1 MGTLRWHWADDTGRR
16 HTFEIPKSYYV
27 PSCELRLLSP
37 QHWAQTRNAGDRETT
52 RCITS
57 STNVY
62 LRWTQGEE
70 DYELTLPLNKR
81 GSNVGTLYS
90 HPGYNK
96 YDIFCQAAAI
106 SIADDRD
113 PIALPAHLISDDEDD
128 QHGSLEPQ
136 IGPPPVTLP
145 KQTKMVH
152 RAMTDQTPE
161 ETPRELHLS
170 PGKMGMTTKNLPALI
185 EDEDSS
191 VIVDEED
198 RQETTPEA
206 ELLLAHHRFQHISF
220 SKLQEM
226 ARQGI
231 LPKKLAHCKIPSCSA
246 CLYGKAT
253 KRAWRSKLGKKRA
266 EKKSLK
272 PGEVI
277 SVDQMVSP
285 VPGLIA
291 QMVGFLIRQRYKY
304 ATVFVDQASRMGFV
318 YLQKTCSA
326 EETIEAKRAFE
337 RYAEH
342 RGVIVRAYHADNGIF
357 KAKKWVEECQLRKQ
371 DLTFA
376 GVNAHHQNGIA
387 ERRIRELQETTRA
400 MLIHA
405 TKRWPKVVTIHL
417 WPYAIWMANQ
427 AFNATPLHAH
437 PQKQS
442 PNKIFDNSTVDINPK
457 HWKPFGCPT
466 YVLKSELQGTTGI
479 HPKWDARSRAGI
491 YLGQSP
497 IHNRNVALVL
507 NIHTGYVGPQFHV
520 KFDESFRTVLQDT
533 WEATWL
539 TSTGF
544 TKSPSRNSPED
555 TKPPSKRRKA
565 TAQPPIPNGTINDH
579 LGKGQKVA
587 VTTKEPLRHQ
597 EVLAAKQRPANPAPH
612 LLRNTAADEQAG
624 APGNTPNSLPLT
636 TTRSGRIVKPV
647 PRLIDLM
654 MTEFGAIKKAKGEIL
669 LFTALNDEP
678 EEENNPLL
686 AYKAVNPDILRLHE
700 AMKAKDKGEFK
711 AAMEKEVNAQIAN
724 GNFTVI
730 PRSEVPKGFRVF
742 PGVWTLVRKRDI
754 QTREIKKY
762 KARLAF
768 DGSRMREGE
777 DYDKTY
783 APVASWMSIRLLLTF
798 VVAFEWQTQQ
808 VDYVAAYT
816 QAPIDRDMYMEFP
829 RGFTVPGGADRKT
842 VVLKLHRNLYGQKQA
857 GRVWY
862 QYLRKR
868 LINQARFV
876 PSKHD
881 ECLFFRGRVLY
892 ALYIDDSILGAPS
905 RQELDEAITA
915 IKDANLQI
923 TLEGDLADFLG
934 VKIERTSE
942 KEIIFT
948 QPHLIDDILNDLG
961 LQHAKEGKETP
972 AASSRILTR
981 NENGAVHDK
990 SFHYRSIIGKLNY
1003 LEKAT
1008 RPDISFATHQCAR
1021 YMSDPK
1027 KSHARAIRWIG
1038 RYLLHTRRKG
1048 IRFKA
1053 DITRGLEVFVD
1064 ASFAGNWDKQ
1074 DALTGDRDTARSRH
1088 GYIILYYGCPLIWKS
1103 QLQTEIALSSTESE
1117 YTGLS
1122 YALREAIPLM
1132 SLLEELKEHG
1142 FPVEQTKASVQCKVF
1157 EDNSGAIEIA
1167 TNHKWRPRT
1176 KHLNCRLHHFWS
1188 YVPHSISIQHIP
1200 TDKQPA
1206 DMLTKAVDQSTLSRH
1221 RAWLMGW

>member
-1 MGTLRWHWADDTGRR
+1 MALACSAKQLTIQERTVRFDTDAKPIGVDNRCSACISPYIEDFIGPLEDTNKTIKGFAGARTDNPKSGTLRWQWADDLGKK
-16 HTFEIPKSYYV
+16 HTFEIPNSYYV

-37 QHWAQTRNAGDRETT
+37 QHWAQTRNAADRETT

-57 STNVY
+57 SKNVY
-62 LRWTQGEE
+62 LRWTLGEE
-70 DYELTLPLNKR
+70 NYELTLPLNKR

-96 YDIFCQAAAI
+96 YDLFCQSAAI
-106 SIADDRD
+106 TIADDKD
-113 PIALPAHLISDDEDD
+113 PIVLPAHLISDDEEEIQQDNI
-128 QHGSLEPQ
+128 EPQ
-136 IGPPPVTLP
+136 RGPSPITIP
-145 KQTKMVH
+145 KNPLFTWPKKRERTQNAISEH
-152 RAMTDQTPE
+152 TPD

-170 PGKMGMTTKNLPALI
+170 PEQTGMTTHKLPAVI
-185 EDEDSS
+185 EDDNTS
-191 VIVDEED
+191 ILVDEED
-198 RQETTPEA
+198 RQASTPEA
-206 ELLLAHHRFQHISF
+206 ELLIAHYRFQHISF

-231 LPKKLAHCKIPSCSA
+231 LPRKLAHCKIPSCSA

-253 KRAWRSKLGKKRA
+253 KRAWRLILGKQTTERKT
-266 EKKSLK
+266 LK

-291 QMVGFLIRQRYKY
+291 QMVGFLTRQRYKY

-318 YLQKTCSA
+318 YLQKTCTA
-326 EETIEAKRAFE
+326 EETIEAKGAFE
-337 RYAEH
+337 RYAEN
-342 RGVIVRAYHADNGIF
+342 RGVKVQAYHADNGIF
-357 KAKKWVEECQLRKQ
+357 KAKKWVEECRQRKQ

-405 TKRWPKVVTIHL
+405 TKRWPGVVTIHL
-417 WPYAIWMANQ
+417 WPYAIRMANQ
-427 AFNATPLHAH
+427 AYNATPLNAH
-437 PQKQS
+437 INKQS
-442 PNKIFDNSTVDINPK
+442 PNKIFDNSAVDINPK

-466 YVLKSELQGTTGI
+466 YVLKAELQGTTGI
-479 HPKWDARSRAGI
+479 HPKWDARSHAGI

-507 NIHTGYVGPQFHV
+507 NIHTGYVSPQFHV
-520 KFDESFRTVLQDT
+520 KFDESFRTVLQDK
-533 WEATWL
+533 WNATWL

-544 TKSPSRNSPED
+544 IKPSDRISHEEDSNVTSKHRISTEQQQSPKGKIPDRPG
-555 TKPPSKRRKA
+555 KR
-565 TAQPPIPNGTINDH
+565 QM
-579 LGKGQKVA
+579 VA
-587 VTTKEPLRHQ
+587 AVAKEPTRHKMP
-597 EVLAAKQRPANPAPH
+597 LASNQYRPANPASH
-612 LLRNTAADEQAG
+612 LPSTTAADEQPV
-624 APGNTPNSLPLT
+624 APEQAPNTRVLPKT
-636 TTRSGRIVKPV
+636 TTRSGRLVKPV

-654 MTEFGAIKKAKGEIL
+654 MSELGAIKQTQGMNEGEL
-669 LFTALNDEP
+669 LNFSALTDEADKD
-678 EEENNPLL
+678 NHPLL

-700 AMKAKDKGEFK
+700 AMKATDKREFK
-711 AAMEKEVNAQIAN
+711 TAMEKEVNDQIAN

-768 DGSRMREGE
+768 NGSRMREGE

-798 VVAFEWQTQQ
+798 VVAFRWHTQQ

-829 RGFTVPGGADRKT
+829 KGFTVPGGVDRKAF
-842 VVLKLHRNLYGQKQA
+842 VLKLHRNLYGQKQA
-857 GRVWY
+857 GWVWY
-862 QYLRKR
+862 KYLRKR
-868 LINQARFV
+868 LITQAGFV

-881 ECLFFRGRVLY
+881 ECLFFRGKVLY
-892 ALYIDDSILGAPS
+892 ALYIDDSILGAPT
-905 RQELDEAITA
+905 RRELDEAITA
-915 IKDANLQI
+915 IKEAKLQI

-934 VKIERTSE
+934 VKIERKSQN
-942 KEIIFT
+942 EIIFT
-948 QPHLIDDILNDLG
+948 QPHLIDDILQDLG

-981 NENGAVHDK
+981 NDYGADHDK
-990 SFHYRSIIGKLNY
+990 SFHYRSVIGKLNY

-1038 RYLLHTRRKG
+1038 RYLLHSRRKG

-1074 DALTGDRDTARSRH
+1074 DALTGD
-1088 GYIILYYGCPLIWKS
+1088 
-1103 QLQTEIALSSTESE
+1103 
-1117 YTGLS
+1117 
-1122 YALREAIPLM
+1122 
-1132 SLLEELKEHG
+1132 
-1142 FPVEQTKASVQCKVF
+1142 
-1157 EDNSGAIEIA
+1157 
-1167 TNHKWRPRT
+1167 
-1176 KHLNCRLHHFWS
+1176 
-1188 YVPHSISIQHIP
+1188 
-1200 TDKQPA
+1200 
-1206 DMLTKAVDQSTLSRH
+1206 
-1221 RAWLMGW
+1221 